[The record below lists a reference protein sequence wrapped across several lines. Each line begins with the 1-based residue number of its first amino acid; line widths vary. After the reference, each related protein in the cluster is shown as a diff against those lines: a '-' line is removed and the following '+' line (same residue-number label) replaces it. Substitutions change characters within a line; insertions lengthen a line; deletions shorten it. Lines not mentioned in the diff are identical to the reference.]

1 MGSPFLQRQ
10 LSDAEDDHLDFQ
22 RRSQGFSLK
31 KVITI
36 IVTGYSLDLKYIVCT
51 DILLSE
57 RKSWGELIS
66 QNWVEIVGQLAEDA
80 QITSQGDP
88 RHQ

>member
-22 RRSQGFSLK
+22 HRSQGFSLK

-36 IVTGYSLDLKYIVCT
+36 IVTGYSLDLEYIVCT

-66 QNWVEIVGQLAEDA
+66 QNWVEIVGQLTEDA